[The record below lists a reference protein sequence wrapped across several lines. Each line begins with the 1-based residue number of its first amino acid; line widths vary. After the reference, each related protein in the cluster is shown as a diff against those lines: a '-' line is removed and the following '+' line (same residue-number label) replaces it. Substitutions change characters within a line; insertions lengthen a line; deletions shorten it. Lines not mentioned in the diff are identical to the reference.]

1 MCSTLYHKIGKKS
14 TLTPPTPPTPPTD
27 IKKDS
32 QTHYHLSNFLTT

>member
-14 TLTPPTPPTPPTD
+14 TLAPPTPPTD